1 MRKAYIKDEVCKM
14 IKKLV
19 LPFLAVAFLS
29 ACQTTGPL
37 RPGEVMGSDIGSI
50 LSSEAGLDLDV
61 HDEAKMNSEI
71 EKALFFSENGLT
83 TRWYAGVSARI
94 RPTGDVRDRRDRDCR
109 RFRHSVMVNSDW
121 YNGTAIAC
129 RERNV
134 PWYLISNRWDRQPD
148 FDNNLQPDRPRRPIE
163 RGRRQ
168 GQGKWQNLSDD
179 LRGNPANRSLDDFGP
194 RNDQSW

>member
-71 EKALFFSENGLT
+71 EKALFFLKT
-83 TRWYAGVSARI
+83 V
-94 RPTGDVRDRRDRDCR
+94 
-109 RFRHSVMVNSDW
+109 
-121 YNGTAIAC
+121 
-129 RERNV
+129 
-134 PWYLISNRWDRQPD
+134 
-148 FDNNLQPDRPRRPIE
+148 
-163 RGRRQ
+163 
-168 GQGKWQNLSDD
+168 
-179 LRGNPANRSLDDFGP
+179 
-194 RNDQSW
+194 